1 MDKDKVIK
9 KLDEWL
15 DIINFWEDEI
25 QEIAENYDC
34 MYEMYEKYDKMIEEM
49 YNLYKKLKEN

>member
-49 YNLYKKLKEN
+49 YNLYKKFKEN